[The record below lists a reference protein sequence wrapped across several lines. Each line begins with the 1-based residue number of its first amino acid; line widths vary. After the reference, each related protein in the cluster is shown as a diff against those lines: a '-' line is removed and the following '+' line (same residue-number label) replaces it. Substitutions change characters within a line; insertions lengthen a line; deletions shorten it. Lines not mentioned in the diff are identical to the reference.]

1 MSNDK
6 TKWIFDSDDNLDHD
20 FESDFTESI
29 QADGIGKTDVAGATE
44 AYADDKTR
52 LVPGDDK
59 TQILLTGQSGANDAA
74 ISYDDLQDPVVGWL
88 VVVRGPGLG
97 QSVPIGV
104 GMNSL
109 GRDVSSRIA
118 LPFGDRMISGTDHAR
133 IIYDEDN
140 RLFYIAHDRGKSITK
155 LNGEMVATML
165 QLNNYDIIEITKGT
179 RLRFVA
185 FCTADF
191 DWSDL
196 AGKD

>member
-1 MSNDK
+1 MCSDK

-29 QADGIGKTDVAGATE
+29 QGDNIGKTDVTGATE
-44 AYADDKTR
+44 AYSEDKTR
-52 LVPGDDK
+52 LVPDDDK
-59 TQILLTGQSGANDAA
+59 TQIFLAGQSGAQGAA
-74 ISYDDLQDPVVGWL
+74 ILYDDLKDPVVGWL

-104 GMNSL
+104 GMNIL
-109 GRDVSSRIA
+109 GRDSSSRIA
-118 LPFGDRMISGTDHAR
+118 LPFGDKMISGTDHAR
-133 IIYDEDN
+133 IIYDDDT
-140 RLFYIAHDRGKSITK
+140 RSFFIAHGTGKSITK
-155 LNGEMVATML
+155 LNGQMVATTL
-165 QLNNYDIIEITKGT
+165 QMNNYDIIELTKGT

-185 FCTADF
+185 FSTTDF